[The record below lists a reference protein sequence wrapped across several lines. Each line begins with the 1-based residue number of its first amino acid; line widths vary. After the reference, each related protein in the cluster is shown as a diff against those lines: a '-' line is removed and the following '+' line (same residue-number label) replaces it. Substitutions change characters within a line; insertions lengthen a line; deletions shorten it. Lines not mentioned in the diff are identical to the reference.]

1 MATMTDSNDPFTDA
15 EIAEACHELN
25 RVLMRFS
32 GTPADPPWADITW
45 QESAIADVAAA
56 RANPGLTPVEM
67 HIAWVIKKHMAGWAW
82 GPARNVEKKT
92 HPCIVLDYND
102 VPLRERVKDTAWL
115 GLIRVMDAAGKGGTG
130 S

>member
-1 MATMTDSNDPFTDA
+1 MADSHQPYTDA

-32 GTPADPPWADITW
+32 GTPVDPPWADITW

-56 RANPGLTPVEM
+56 RADPGLTPERM
-67 HIAWVIKKHMAGWAW
+67 HEDWVTRKVVAGWTW
-82 GPARNVEKKT
+82 GPVRDPERKT
-92 HPCIVLDYND
+92 HPCIVLGYDD

-115 GLIRVMDAAGKGGTG
+115 ALIRAMDDTGGVK